1 MLQHGTNR
9 RFVTKFS
16 NLNSDQYFIASEW
29 PAKNAVVG
37 EVCKEVYMCKHRD

>member
-16 NLNSDQYFIASEW
+16 NLNSDQYITSEW
-29 PAKNAVVG
+29 PARNAVIG
-37 EVCKEVYMCKHRD
+37 EVCKDC